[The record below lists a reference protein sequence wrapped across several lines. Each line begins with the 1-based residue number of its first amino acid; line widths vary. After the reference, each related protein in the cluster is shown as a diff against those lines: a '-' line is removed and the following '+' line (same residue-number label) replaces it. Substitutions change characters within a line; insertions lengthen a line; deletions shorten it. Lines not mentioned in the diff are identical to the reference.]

1 MPKQNL
7 SPARAKELKRIRQA
21 NAAKAQQARRAAKTD
36 THTTIATATAP
47 VDEIVDQVKALVV
60 GTREAQRMG
69 GWGKTKLFELIRSG
83 ELQSFMD
90 GSVRRITTASIR
102 ARVRRKLKEAQE
114 QTA

>member
-1 MPKQNL
+1 MPNQNV
-7 SPARAKELKRIRQA
+7 SPARAKELKRIRQV

-36 THTTIATATAP
+36 SIATAAAP

-69 GWGKTKLFELIRSG
+69 GWCKTKLFELIRAG

-90 GSVRRITTASIR
+90 GSVRRITTASIH
-102 ARVRRKLKEAQE
+102 ARIQRKLEESQRTE
-114 QTA
+114 TRP